1 MTSLPPRSEM
11 EQAYLRSDASYDGV
25 FFLGVRT
32 TAIFC
37 KPSCQARKPRPEN
50 VDFFP
55 SAHDA
60 VFAGY
65 RPCKR
70 CRPLEL
76 NGQAPDWIRGLL
88 ERVEQNPSDRI
99 TDGTLVAMG
108 IDPARVRRYF
118 QKQYGMTFQAYCR
131 GRRLGKS
138 LEQIR
143 RGGDLDDVALGFGY
157 ESHSGFREAFSKT
170 FGRAPGQSRNVDCI
184 LVAWMESP
192 VGPLIAAANAEGIC
206 LLEFTDRRMLE
217 AQFQKLRRY
226 FRCPIVPGNNKH
238 LQLLKRE
245 LHAYFAGELKRFT
258 VTLVY
263 PGSAFQVRVW
273 NELRKIPHG
282 STVSYEDIARRIG
295 APAAVR
301 AVGHANGLNRLA
313 IVIPCHRV
321 VNKNGELGGYGGG
334 LWRKKVLL
342 ELERGE
348 RDFGLA

>member
-1 MTSLPPRSEM
+1 
-11 EQAYLRSDASYDGV
+11 
-25 FFLGVRT
+25 
-32 TAIFC
+32 
-37 KPSCQARKPRPEN
+37 
-50 VDFFP
+50 
-55 SAHDA
+55 
-60 VFAGY
+60 
-65 RPCKR
+65 
-70 CRPLEL
+70 
-76 NGQAPDWIRGLL
+76 
-88 ERVEQNPSDRI
+88 
-99 TDGTLVAMG
+99 
-108 IDPARVRRYF
+108 
-118 QKQYGMTFQAYCR
+118 
-131 GRRLGKS
+131 
-138 LEQIR
+138 
-143 RGGDLDDVALGFGY
+143 
-157 ESHSGFREAFSKT
+157 
-170 FGRAPGQSRNVDCI
+170 
-184 LVAWMESP
+184 
-192 VGPLIAAANAEGIC
+192 
-206 LLEFTDRRMLE
+206 MLE

-282 STVSYEDIARRIG
+282 STVSYEEIARRIG

-334 LWRKKVLL
+334 LWRKKALL